1 MGFCFISQKVNIGPS
16 ANILETLLE
25 PVSHYIWW
33 FSDHDEVLGEYLDK
47 LVDELVEYKP
57 DVCNVGFLQLPY
69 TVESPK
75 YNEDDHGFYN
85 DITTAH
91 EVMSTK
97 LTSVIIRKQAVEEI
111 NRQEIFESHWPQVLI
126 ILPLILTGKKYYI
139 FSHNLAKADKE
150 YLNLRYPPSAL
161 YELTG
166 EKRKI
171 YSKYNIPQ
179 VFKNGEIKIT
189 RFTVNINFLLL
200 ILKGESS
207 PPNNIKQTIY
217 SQLMYDFF
225 WDFGF
230 IKWVNFRALLSFIKR
245 YLAFKL
251 INVMERIKKD

>member
-1 MGFCFISQKVNIGPS
+1 
-16 ANILETLLE
+16 
-25 PVSHYIWW
+25 
-33 FSDHDEVLGEYLDK
+33 
-47 LVDELVEYKP
+47 
-57 DVCNVGFLQLPY
+57 
-69 TVESPK
+69 
-75 YNEDDHGFYN
+75 
-85 DITTAH
+85 
-91 EVMSTK
+91 
-97 LTSVIIRKQAVEEI
+97 
-111 NRQEIFESHWPQVLI
+111 
-126 ILPLILTGKKYYI
+126 
-139 FSHNLAKADKE
+139 LAKADKE